1 MRPRFKPTVYS
12 VALPVPS
19 DHNPSVASN
28 AATGAVLAAGRGTR
42 REIVAWAMYDW
53 ANSAYSTILITVL
66 NGYILSLFPEPDKKD
81 AAFPVVYVGDNP
93 IDGKVVYAWGIGL
106 SMFVAAILS
115 PIVGALADARANKRL
130 WLRGTALSGAVCG
143 VTLGLIPP
151 EQPWGIAAMF
161 VLTSFFFELA
171 FGFYN
176 AFLPELAD
184 EQSMNRISAQGFAAG
199 YIGGGIV
206 LALAFALVLFG
217 DHVGLESTLSRVRA
231 SLVLMGLWW
240 GVFSLPAILILR
252 DKSQPRS
259 RQLAFTA
266 AARQAVGEVK
276 TTLTHLRQFQA
287 LAWFLIGFLFYNDAV
302 QTVLTQ
308 ASTFARDE
316 VGLTDESLMP
326 IILMIQFVSMPGAL
340 AVGRLADKIGQK
352 QALYICLAVWVAL
365 LSFSWWV
372 TSATEFWIMGAVV
385 ALVMGGIQSVSRSIM
400 GLMTPAN
407 RTAEFFGFYNLSSK
421 ATSFIGPFTFGLV
434 IHFTGSARL
443 AILSLLAQLIIGW
456 LLVSRVNI
464 ARGRADA
471 LRTSTGQ
478 DTHAK
483 AQSSPRMN
491 P

>member
-1 MRPRFKPTVYS
+1 VSNDPNPYIAPQAGSGPPPT
-12 VALPVPS
+12 AGIGGA
-19 DHNPSVASN
+19 AST
-28 AATGAVLAAGRGTR
+28 ATKRGTR

-53 ANSAYSTILITVL
+53 ANSAYSTLLITVL
-66 NGYILSLFPEPDKKD
+66 NGYILSLFPLPDKKD
-81 AAFPVVYVGDNP
+81 AAFPVVYLGDNA
-93 IDGKVVYAWGIGL
+93 IDGKVVYAWSIGL

-115 PIVGALADARANKRL
+115 PIVGALADARANKRI

-143 VTLGLIPP
+143 ASLGVIPP
-151 EQPWGIAAMF
+151 EYPWAIAGMF
-161 VLTSFFFELA
+161 LLTCFFFELA

-184 EQSMNRISAQGFAAG
+184 EQTMNRVSAQGFAAG
-199 YIGGGIV
+199 YVGGGIA
-206 LALAFALVLFG
+206 LAIAFALVLFG
-217 DHVGLESTLSRVRA
+217 DHVGLDSTLSRVRA
-231 SLVLMGLWW
+231 SLVLMGVWW
-240 GVFSLPAILILR
+240 GVFSLPAIMILR
-252 DKSQPRS
+252 DKSAPRA
-259 RQLAFTA
+259 RQMAFTA

-276 TTLTHLRQFQA
+276 TTLTHIRQFQA

-308 ASTFARDE
+308 APTFARE
-316 VGLTDESLMP
+316 IELTDEKLMP

-340 AVGRLADKIGQK
+340 AIGWLADKIGQK
-352 QALYICLAVWVAL
+352 QALYLCLAVWVAL

-372 TSATEFWIMGAVV
+372 TSETEFWIMGAIV
-385 ALVMGGIQSVSRSIM
+385 ALVMGGIQAVSRSIM

-434 IHFTGSARL
+434 ILFTGSARL

-464 ARGRADA
+464 ASGRADA
-471 LRTSTGQ
+471 QRASTS
-478 DTHAK
+478 
-483 AQSSPRMN
+483 
-491 P
+491 